1 MNAFADIGG
10 YFTALLLVL
19 TLCLVFCLVFLV
31 CIRKIVRWIRKLR
44 IHVLR
49 KKKVSPIGTGIN
61 NIGGAG
67 GEKVSKHG
75 AAKDS
80 SYDIERGE
88 NDVKCTLINI

>member
-31 CIRKIVRWIRKLR
+31 CIRKIVRWTRKLR
-44 IHVLR
+44 ILR
-49 KKKVSPIGTGIN
+49 KKKVLPVGTGI

-80 SYDIERGE
+80 GYDMERGE
-88 NDVKCTLINI
+88 KDVTCTLINI